1 MGTILKYIFY
11 VALILVIYLV
21 ARGIYEGRITED
33 TTVKEVGSNIAAG
46 TEQLVN
52 ETKRAIDDDS
62 SSAARVAD
70 QAPVARP
77 TSPDSQRV
85 AAAADAQR
93 AAARRPAQQPAN

>member
-52 ETKRAIDDDS
+52 ETKRAIDDNS
-62 SSAARVAD
+62 SDAARVAD

-77 TSPDSQRV
+77 SAPDSQRV
-85 AAAADAQR
+85 AA
-93 AAARRPAQQPAN
+93 RRPAQPVD